1 MKKHL
6 LTLALALFALSAN
19 AKRTQATLPTDPNLH
34 VGKLPNGLTYYILRN
49 NTPPN
54 RANFYLAQCVGSLQE
69 SDNQRGLAHFL
80 EHLCFNGTRHFPS
93 NTLVAYL
100 ETLGLK
106 FGQNINAYT
115 GMERTVYHL
124 NNVPTARVS
133 ALDSCLL
140 ALRDWACDI
149 SFSPEEINKERG
161 VINEEW

>member
-1 MKKHL
+1 MKKYL
-6 LTLALALFALSAN
+6 LILALALFALSAN
-19 AKRTQATLPTDPNLH
+19 AKRTQATLSTDPNLH

-100 ETLGLK
+100 ETLGLNSVK
-106 FGQNINAYT
+106 TSMPIP
-115 GMERTVYHL
+115 EW
-124 NNVPTARVS
+124 S
-133 ALDSCLL
+133 APCI
-140 ALRDWACDI
+140 I
-149 SFSPEEINKERG
+149 STTFPQRAPRP
-161 VINEEW
+161 

>member
-1 MKKHL
+1 MKKNL
-6 LTLALALFALSAN
+6 LILALALFALSAN

-100 ETLGLK
+100 
-106 FGQNINAYT
+106 
-115 GMERTVYHL
+115 
-124 NNVPTARVS
+124 
-133 ALDSCLL
+133 
-140 ALRDWACDI
+140 
-149 SFSPEEINKERG
+149 
-161 VINEEW
+161 